1 MIFSE
6 KAAELQYIIRYAKE
20 EEDATGEISMAVLH
34 CLWVAYCLHHNLDVD
49 TATYDNDILHLWES
63 LTEIGVSMSFTEFD
77 NAMAEDLC

>member
-6 KAAELQYIIRYAKE
+6 KAAELQFIIRYAKE

-49 TATYDNDILHLWES
+49 TATYDYDILHLWES
-63 LTEIGVSMSFTEFD
+63 LAEFGFSMSFTEFD